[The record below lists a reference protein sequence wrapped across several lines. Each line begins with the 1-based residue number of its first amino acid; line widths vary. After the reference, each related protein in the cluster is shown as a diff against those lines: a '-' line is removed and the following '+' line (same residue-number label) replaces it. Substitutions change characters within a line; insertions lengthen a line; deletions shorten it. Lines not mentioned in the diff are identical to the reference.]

1 MTIHKPRILILTYSP
16 ISSGPRPLKQIDYLS
31 KSYDV
36 TTAGYGHAPNE
47 SLRHIEFIQ
56 SNPYS
61 SSVFSRPR
69 YQVAFALRL
78 YRLASEW
85 NLRDK
90 AAYELLSGEEW
101 DVIIAHDV
109 KTIFLANRLSAKHG
123 VLSDL
128 HEYAP
133 RQGDDALAWRLL
145 IAPYYRWL
153 CRTEVTKAAAVT
165 TVSLGI
171 VEEYR
176 REFGIESELV
186 VNATPFHDLAPTP
199 VSALLRLVHSGS
211 AAPARKLEVMIEAVR
226 ETSANVTLDL
236 YLIEGN
242 SEYLRRLKELA
253 GDSDRIRFRDSVPY
267 SELVRTLSEYDLGLS
282 ILPPVNFNHL
292 WALPNKFFDYIQAR
306 LGVIIGPSPEMARIV
321 GEYEIGAV
329 TEDFSARSLSRLLE
343 TITPDQVMDWKAASH
358 RHARELSGEEQVKVW
373 GSIVKRLLAAD
384 QPSL

>member
-1 MTIHKPRILILTYSP
+1 MASTVTNPSILVLTYTW
-16 ISSGPRPLKQIDYLS
+16 SSREPRALKQIRYL
-31 KSYDV
+31 KNYYDV
-36 TTAGYGHAPNE
+36 TTAGFGPAPDDVVP
-47 SLRHIEFIQ
+47 HIRLTQETA
-56 SNPYS
+56 YS
-61 SSVFSRPR
+61 DSRFSRAR
-69 YQVAFALRL
+69 YLLTLGLRL
-78 YRLASEW
+78 YRLVSRW
-85 NLRDK
+85 DLRDR
-90 AAYELLSGEEW
+90 AAYELLSTRHW
-101 DVIIAHDV
+101 DLVIAHDV
-109 KTIFLANRLSAKHG
+109 KTISLANRLSAKHG

-373 GSIVKRLLAAD
+373 GRLVEDLLIGD
-384 QPSL
+384 